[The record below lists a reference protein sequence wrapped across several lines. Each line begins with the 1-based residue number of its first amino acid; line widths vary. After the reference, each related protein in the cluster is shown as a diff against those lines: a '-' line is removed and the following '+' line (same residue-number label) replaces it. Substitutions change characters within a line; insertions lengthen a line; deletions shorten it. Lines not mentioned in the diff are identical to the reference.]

1 MKNKKAFDAL
11 YEWCN
16 RASDFDHF
24 YDGLTRT
31 LNEGEA
37 KRLFTECCS
46 GVGYPKGMQGQAKE
60 FWDRFRVSKAKV
72 SALKN
77 RKRIK

>member
-24 YDGLTRT
+24 YDGLTCAF
-31 LNEGEA
+31 NEGEV
-37 KRLFTECCS
+37 KRLFNGCCS

-60 FWDRFRVSKAKV
+60 FWDRFRVSKAK
-72 SALKN
+72 AEILKN